1 MTMSVEDRDT
11 TATVAATAAAL
22 VDAFGRHDKSAYFA
36 FFAPDASFI
45 FHTTDA
51 VVRSRQEYEML
62 WDSWET
68 DGFQVLSCQSID
80 PDVHLVTKD
89 VAVFTHRVRTKLRF
103 GGDPELL
110 GERESILFCRS
121 EAGTW
126 LAVHEHLSP
135 DPTWI
140 QETT

>member
-1 MTMSVEDRDT
+1 MTMSVEARDA
-11 TATVAATAAAL
+11 TATVSATAAAL

-45 FHTTDA
+45 FHTTD
-51 VVRSRQEYEML
+51 VIVRSRREYEL
-62 WDSWET
+62 LCDSWEA
-68 DGFQVLSCQSID
+68 DGFHVLSCQSID
-80 PDVHLVTKD
+80 PDVHLLTGD
-89 VAVFTHRVRTKLRF
+89 IAVFTHRVRTEVRF

-110 GERESILFCRS
+110 GERESILFHRS
-121 EAGTW
+121 EAGSW

-135 DPTWI
+135 DPLWN